1 MKDNR
6 RLISFLLI
14 PLGQQ
19 LLRVGVLPCVPLAR
33 HICRLL
39 RLLAFL
45 HLRHHRPRM
54 MCLHLLLRQTRHIHT
69 CSLICAH
76 LTFIGLILHTFRDQI
91 MLLTL
96 FNKLDYL
103 LITLI

>member
-6 RLISFLLI
+6 SLISFLLI

-19 LLRVGVLPCVPLAR
+19 LLGVGILPCVPLAR

-54 MCLHLLLRQTRHIHT
+54 MRLHLLLRQTRHI
-69 CSLICAH
+69 SLICAH
-76 LTFIGLILHTFRDQI
+76 LTFIGLVLHTFRYQI

-96 FNKLDYL
+96 FNELDYL